1 MPRDSRQV
9 SKSGD
14 DADTQDRARLLAFL
28 VDGDNAMA
36 SLIEPMLEEVSK
48 YGTSIIRRVYG
59 DWTKSTMQAW
69 RSVLQEHALSPAQQF
84 ANVSGKNATDSALI
98 IEAMDMLHNGVVDG
112 FCIVSSDSDYTSLA
126 KRIREEGLFVMGIG
140 RAATPAAFRN
150 ACRVFVATEN
160 LAPAESMRKES
171 RRRSGRRSR
180 ERESRQPEE
189 MAAEEAPPASGN
201 KLPPAHALRL
211 LRKAFD
217 ATVNEDGRAPLASM
231 GLTLRRLDP
240 AFDTRTY
247 GKSKLMSL
255 LEALKDDF
263 TIEKPRDSSD
273 TTVFVKLKQ

>member
-1 MPRDSRQV
+1 MPIVNKKVEDSTEFAE
-9 SKSGD
+9 S
-14 DADTQDRARLLAFL
+14 QDRTRLLAFL

-59 DWTKSTMQAW
+59 DWTLPTMQAW

-84 ANVSGKNATDSALI
+84 SNVSGKNATDSALI
-98 IEAMDMLHNGVVDG
+98 IEAMDMLHKGIVDG
-112 FCIVSSDSDYTSLA
+112 YCIVSSDSDYTSLA

-160 LAPAESMRKES
+160 LVSGEIAQGSDVTGTAKRE
-171 RRRSGRRSR
+171 SGRSDSR
-180 ERESRQPEE
+180 KPDELSRVET
-189 MAAEEAPPASGN
+189 AAAGGN
-201 KLPPAHALRL
+201 KLPPSKAIRL
-211 LRKAFD
+211 LMKAFD
-217 ATVNEDGRAPLASM
+217 ATVNEEGRAPLASM
-231 GLTLRRLDP
+231 GLALRRLDP

-255 LEALKDDF
+255 LEALNDEF
-263 TIEKPRDSSD
+263 TLERPKGSADSRI
-273 TTVFVKLKQ
+273 FVRLK